1 MRKLTRR
8 FIPARRKFWIGDVD
22 SLASRSSREHNGI
35 KEREMDNRYG
45 WVIVAAG
52 ALITCVA
59 MGAIFALPVYLQ
71 PIADETG
78 WSRAGISLAM
88 TVGFVVMG
96 VAGFFWGTVSDRIG
110 ARPVVLMAALLLGGG
125 LVIAS
130 RATSLLVFQIAYG
143 GIACASVGAF
153 FAPLM
158 AATVGWFDKH
168 RSLAVSLVSIGGG
181 VAPMV
186 MTPFATVLIGAYGW
200 RSAMLM
206 IALGV
211 SVVVIA
217 TAMLLRPAPAAPA
230 AGPAASQ
237 AGTATPA
244 TASPWAA
251 LRTPQ
256 FLVLAVTF
264 FLCCAAHSG
273 PIFHTVSYAEIC
285 GASALAAA
293 SIYSVEGVAGLFGRV
308 IFGLLADRV
317 GVKRVIV
324 GGLALQAVG
333 IYSYIFV
340 SGLGDFYI
348 RALILGMAYGGVMP
362 LYAILARSY
371 FSQGVMGTVLGAAT
385 MTSSIGMAFGP
396 VGGGWLFDHFG
407 TYHWLYIVSA
417 AIGVAASVMAL
428 AFPPPRRPDVSTGGD
443 PALQPA

>member
-1 MRKLTRR
+1 MET
-8 FIPARRKFWIGDVD
+8 
-22 SLASRSSREHNGI
+22 
-35 KEREMDNRYG
+35 RYG

-52 ALITCVA
+52 ALITCLA

-78 WSRAGISLAM
+78 WSRAGIAGAM
-88 TVGFVVMG
+88 TLGFVVMG
-96 VAGFFWGTVSDRIG
+96 VAGFLWGTLSDRIG
-110 ARPVVLMAALLLGGG
+110 PRPVVLMAAVLLGVG
-125 LVIAS
+125 LVVAS

-143 GIACASVGAF
+143 GIASASVGAF
-153 FAPLM
+153 FAPII

-186 MTPFATVLIGAYGW
+186 MTPLATVLIGAYGW

-206 IALGV
+206 IAIGV
-211 SVVVIA
+211 AIVVLP
-217 TAMLLRPAPAAPA
+217 TALLIRRPPAAAGAPTA
-230 AGPAASQ
+230 APGNGASSGSS
-237 AGTATPA
+237 A
-244 TASPWAA
+244 WAA

-256 FLVLAVTF
+256 FIVLAATF

-308 IFGLLADRV
+308 IFGVLGDRV
-317 GVKRVIV
+317 GVKRVII
-324 GGLALQAVG
+324 GGLLLQAVG

-340 SGLGDFYI
+340 NGLGDFYA
-348 RALILGMAYGGVMP
+348 RALVLGIAYGGVMP
-362 LYAILARSY
+362 LYAILAREY
-371 FSQGVMGTVLGAAT
+371 FSQNVMGTVLGAAT

-396 VGGGWLFDHFG
+396 VGGGWLFDTFG
-407 TYHWLYIVSA
+407 TYHWLYIASA
-417 AIGVAASVMAL
+417 AIGLAAACMAL
-428 AFPPPRRPDVSTGGD
+428 AFPKPQRNDRPT
-443 PALQPA
+443 ALQPA